1 LSRETIRRLFEE
13 ELKTALSKLP
23 PKLQENFFE
32 YAEEAARKTVEM
44 IVRDRVKISNIGR
57 YLSFRD
63 IPDILDRELVVGV
76 VDGSSSPTFND
87 RLGYRIGVYTAC
99 YMVFEGDKIIS
110 DRDDESME
118 AGYMMVSQ
126 TGDILQTHKILSLL
140 MTSKERELA
149 LRCMKNYD
157 VDIMLI
163 DGAFYGFRTRCSEV
177 KKLNLAEMG
186 IEGYR
191 SAWDLIERV
200 LTFTRHLVRSGKA
213 VAVIKRLRTSA
224 IDGWILSKTWSIS
237 EITKRNDRS
246 ILRML
251 LPYGKY
257 FNYRDFI
264 GDRWSYLHYSSLI
277 SWYNDIVEK
286 KIVKEDKSMDENTR
300 EALEYVDKKLK
311 TQIHTDLCQHNTGSH
326 ERDTCAANLLKEITS
341 RPRIHVRLSPYTAPV
356 CLEIGEN
363 VDLEMVLAYVL
374 KSANL
379 ATGLPFPIDL
389 VDEMIS
395 IDRELAKEFA
405 EEVEAR
411 LLLNREVSSDEV
423 ESRLEPLNPQKE
435 I

>member
-1 LSRETIRRLFEE
+1 
-13 ELKTALSKLP
+13 
-23 PKLQENFFE
+23 
-32 YAEEAARKTVEM
+32 
-44 IVRDRVKISNIGR
+44 
-57 YLSFRD
+57 
-63 IPDILDRELVVGV
+63 
-76 VDGSSSPTFND
+76 
-87 RLGYRIGVYTAC
+87 
-99 YMVFEGDKIIS
+99 
-110 DRDDESME
+110 
-118 AGYMMVSQ
+118 
-126 TGDILQTHKILSLL
+126 
-140 MTSKERELA
+140 
-149 LRCMKNYD
+149 
-157 VDIMLI
+157 IM
-163 DGAFYGFRTRCSEV
+163 
-177 KKLNLAEMG
+177 
-186 IEGYR
+186 
-191 SAWDLIERV
+191 
-200 LTFTRHLVRSGKA
+200 
-213 VAVIKRLRTSA
+213 
-224 IDGWILSKTWSIS
+224 
-237 EITKRNDRS
+237 
-246 ILRML
+246 RML